1 MTDPITVTTQAELD
15 AAIER
20 GEPIIDIRSERG
32 VWLDVRAY
40 DSSTVT
46 ACGSSTVRAYDSSTV
61 TACGSSTVRAYD
73 SSTVT
78 SYDSSTVTSY
88 GSSTVRAYD
97 SSTVRACG
105 SSTVRACGSSTVTSY
120 DSSTVRAYDSST
132 VRAYGSSTVRAYDS
146 STVRAYD
153 SSTVTACESSTVTA
167 YGSST
172 VTARPGVAVHLHS
185 RRATVTGGVLI
196 DHTNEPTN
204 PAEWCAYHG
213 IKVTDGIATVYKAVG
228 DDWCSPHGTSYAPGS
243 TPEAPD
249 WEDSNNCG
257 GGLHFSSTPVE
268 ATAYHPEA
276 SRWLAVGVAV
286 ETLRPILGGAPKC
299 KAPRVIAPCRAVTI
313 DGDPIQDEEVAS

>member
-1 MTDPITVTTQAELD
+1 MIVTTQAELD

-105 SSTVRACGSSTVTSY
+105 SSTVRAYDSSTVRACGSSTVTACG
-120 DSSTVRAYDSST
+120 SSTVRAYDSST
-132 VRAYGSSTVRAYDS
+132 VRAYGSSTVRAYD
-146 STVRAYD
+146 
-153 SSTVTACESSTVTA
+153 
-167 YGSST
+167 SST

-257 GGLHFSSTPVE
+257 GGLHFSPTPVE

-276 SRWLAVGVAV
+276 TRWLAVGVSVAD
-286 ETLRPILGGAPKC
+286 LRPILGGTPKC
-299 KAPRVIAPCRAVTI
+299 KAPRVATPCRPVTI
-313 DGDPIQDEEVAS
+313 DGDPIEVQS